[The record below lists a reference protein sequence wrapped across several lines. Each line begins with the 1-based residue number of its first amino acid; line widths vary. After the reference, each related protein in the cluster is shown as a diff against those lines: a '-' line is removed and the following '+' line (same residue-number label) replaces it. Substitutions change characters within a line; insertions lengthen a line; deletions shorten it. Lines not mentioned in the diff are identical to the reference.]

1 MTPEKTEGLLSYNG
15 NDRIITFQEK
25 QLEIERERVNKPRI
39 FIKAEKF
46 PGFSKAISYFA
57 PGDLIL
63 ITGKPKS
70 GKTLLAQTF
79 TMDFQ
84 KEHEISSL
92 WFEYEVQPEMFLET
106 FPEGALPIIGY
117 LPREMRA
124 GSTNWLQER
133 IEEALLKDEAKYG
146 QRTLYAVF
154 IDHIHFV
161 FDIFKSKNPSIE
173 IGQIIRQLKTI
184 AIENDLIIFVMAH
197 MRKSDLEEPSAYDGR
212 DSSFLVAECDKA
224 LCMWRVKN
232 EENISILKL
241 DVDRRTGALARK
253 FKLIKTPQ
261 GYLREVEE
269 ILEEKQGGK
278 DEWWDR

>member
-1 MTPEKTEGLLSYNG
+1 MTPEITEKLLNYNG
-15 NDRIITFQEK
+15 DDRIITFAEK
-25 QLEIERERVNKPRI
+25 KADVDKARESKPRI
-39 FIKAEKF
+39 CVKVEKF
-46 PGFSKAISYFA
+46 PRFSEAIRHFA

-63 ITGKPKS
+63 ITGRSKS

-84 KEHEISSL
+84 REHDISSL

-106 FPEGALPIIGY
+106 FPEGTLPLIGY
-117 LPREMRA
+117 LPREMRS

-133 IEEALLKDEAKYG
+133 IEEALVKDEAKHG
-146 QRTLYAVF
+146 QRTLYAIF
-154 IDHIHFV
+154 IDHVHYV

-224 LCMWRVKN
+224 LCMWRVKD
-232 EENISILKL
+232 EENTSILKL
-241 DVDRRTGALARK
+241 DVDRRTGALQKK

-261 GYLREVEE
+261 GYLRE
-269 ILEEKQGGK
+269 LEELR
-278 DEWWDR
+278 DEPQEKKRRDWE